1 MNTSSVLLSSQAE
14 PATFTDLAPQ
24 SFSAAC
30 WVTLEAIKVRI
41 VRKFTV
47 EFSDLKPRLV
57 RQAVEEAFALASL
70 TEVPQLLFPTLAEE
84 KVQSVRYWSRH
95 QEAIR
100 HHTGFALAAA

>member
-1 MNTSSVLLSSQAE
+1 MNTTATLLESRTE

-30 WVTLEAIKVRI
+30 WKKLEEIKARI

-47 EFSDLKPRLV
+47 EFSDLQPRQV

-84 KVQSVRYWSRH
+84 KVQSARNWSRH

-100 HHTGFALAAA
+100 HHSGYALAA